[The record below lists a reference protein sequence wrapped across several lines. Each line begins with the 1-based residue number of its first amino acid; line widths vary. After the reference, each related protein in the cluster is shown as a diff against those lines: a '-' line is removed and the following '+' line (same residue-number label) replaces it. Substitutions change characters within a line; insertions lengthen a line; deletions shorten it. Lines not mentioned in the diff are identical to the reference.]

1 MKNDDFR
8 YFKVD
13 LMSLIVINFEFFTVR
28 LFFDITAM
36 ILMYN
41 KCIKLIHLTLI
52 GLRMWR
58 KTHFWNLEKWRFS
71 VFQSLFMSLIVI
83 HFEFS
88 NCEFILWY
96 SSYDINVQ

>member
-52 GLRMWR
+52 GLRM
-58 KTHFWNLEKWRFS
+58 
-71 VFQSLFMSLIVI
+71 
-83 HFEFS
+83 
-88 NCEFILWY
+88 
-96 SSYDINVQ
+96 